1 MKTIP
6 RVWRVLGGLVLAAS
20 LGLMA
25 MGAKAQDDDAVQ
37 QLMQEFSYEALQ
49 AEPPEEAIGNGPST
63 DLNMIKLKQYHI
75 WRMEQERTKVFHV
88 SILSALAFAS
98 LIFVIYMITS
108 KTVYTAANIV
118 NVTGLILIIYGTIA
132 LTLMAETEQQL
143 TAAMGILG
151 AVAGYLFGTIRRG
164 PEPGD
169 RGASAVEAKSAD

>member
-6 RVWRVLGGLVLAAS
+6 RVWTVLTGLFLAAS
-20 LGLMA
+20 LGLLT
-25 MGAKAQDDDAVQ
+25 MGAEAQDDTVN

-49 AEPPEEAIGNGPST
+49 AEPPEEATGGKMSI
-63 DLNMIKLKQYHI
+63 DLNKIKLEQYHI
-75 WRMEQERTKVFHV
+75 WRMEQERTKIFHV

-108 KTVYTAANIV
+108 KTTYTATNIV

-151 AVAGYLFGTIRRG
+151 AVAGYLFGTIRRSPEP
-164 PEPGD
+164 PEPG
-169 RGASAVEAKSAD
+169 ASAAKANPAD